1 MRHGFGAFEDRH
13 GNKYS
18 GQWQKDERSG
28 QGNITFVDGSS
39 YEGNWLRGKFQGQ
52 GTLNY
57 SETGP
62 FGSLSESSVSKD
74 SPVQQDGAESRDAK

>member
-1 MRHGFGAFEDRH
+1 MLRHGFGAFEDRH

-39 YEGNWLRGKFQGQ
+39 YEGNWLHGKFQG
-52 GTLNY
+52 
-57 SETGP
+57 
-62 FGSLSESSVSKD
+62 
-74 SPVQQDGAESRDAK
+74 